1 MFDAILLRV
10 LVTGIV
16 AVVPSNSDPNMTRL
30 IAPNEEHADMRF
42 SGMPQHF
49 AFLRVP
55 AENVDADKSTPPDLK
70 FQGHDD
76 DEPFKPR
83 DYYVYLLRSDEVSLE
98 KSPDN
103 LQLAQV
109 RPSPQDKHSTYYE
122 LQMKYLCPHCPP
134 IADAYFHLENEKKVA
149 ARMDLTGGREGVR
162 GVRAQRYDLP
172 GTANDHAYAEKIAY
186 DFDVS
191 DSTETIVIKN
201 LDGKTT
207 RSVVVKSA
215 SSVAGGDVEVLFGNV
230 PLVPMLQLDRFYGGS
245 HSEEHFKLMYDVYGR
260 RNIQRV
266 IPQPIYAR
274 GFYGPHDNCT
284 GGHFPAQDPIGTTK
298 TKKK

>member
-16 AVVPSNSDPNMTRL
+16 AVVPSQSEPNLTRL

-55 AENVDADKSTPPDLK
+55 AENVDTDKSTPPDIT

-76 DEPFKPR
+76 DDPFTSR

-98 KSPDN
+98 KPPDN
-103 LQLAQV
+103 LQLAAIST
-109 RPSPQDKHSTYYE
+109 SPQDKHSTYYE
-122 LQMKYLCPHCPP
+122 LQMAYLCDCPP
-134 IADAYFHLENEKKVA
+134 IADAYFHIENKQKVA

-162 GVRAQRYDLP
+162 GVRRERYDLP
-172 GTANDHAYAEKIAY
+172 GRKNDHEYAEKISY

-191 DSTETIVIKN
+191 GSTETIALKN
-201 LDGKTT
+201 VDGKTKRT
-207 RSVVVKSA
+207 IVVKSA
-215 SSVAGGDVEVLFGNV
+215 ASIAGGEVEVLFGNV
-230 PLVPMLQLDRFYGGS
+230 PLVPMLQLDQFYGGS

-266 IPQPIYAR
+266 IPRPMPNR
-274 GFYGPHDNCT
+274 HFYGPHDNCT
-284 GGHFPAQDPIGTTK
+284 GGHFPAQDPIDTSK
-298 TKKK
+298 AKKK